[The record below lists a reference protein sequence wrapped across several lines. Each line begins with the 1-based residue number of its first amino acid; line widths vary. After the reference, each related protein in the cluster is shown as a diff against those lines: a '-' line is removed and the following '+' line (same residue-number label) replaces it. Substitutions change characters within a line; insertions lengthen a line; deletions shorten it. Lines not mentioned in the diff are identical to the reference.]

1 MKLDDLVKSVLL
13 NEEEVKRVKK
23 YVSKDTAIS
32 KLLELNAAFDD
43 LVLAK
48 PIMIMLKHIE
58 FIETCQQEFQSH
70 LKGDNVIVTD
80 EDSGVERSISRSL
93 AVLSD
98 KSDGTPDRMKDMIKE
113 LRGLTEDVLSVIA
126 ARRVKMKGVEIES
139 KEIEALKSGQSWTD
153 VRGNG

>member
-23 YVSKDTAIS
+23 YVSKDSAIG

-48 PIMIMLKHIE
+48 PILIMLNHIE
-58 FIETCQQEFQSH
+58 FIETCQQEFQAH
-70 LKGDNVIVTD
+70 LKGDNVIITD
-80 EDSGVERSISRSL
+80 EDSGVERSVSRSL
-93 AVLSD
+93 AMLSD

-126 ARRVKMKGVEIES
+126 ARRVKLKGVEVES
-139 KEIEALKSGQSWTD
+139 KEVEALKSGKSWTD
-153 VRGNG
+153 LR

>member
-23 YVSKDTAIS
+23 YVSKDSAIG

-43 LVLAK
+43 LVLGK
-48 PIMIMLKHIE
+48 PILIMLNHIE
-58 FIETCQQEFQSH
+58 FIETCQKEFQAH

-80 EDSGVERSISRSL
+80 EDSGAERSVSRSL
-93 AVLSD
+93 AMLSD

-126 ARRVKMKGVEIES
+126 ARRVKLKGVEVES
-139 KEIEALKSGQSWTD
+139 KEVEALKSGKSWTD
-153 VRGNG
+153 LR

>member
-1 MKLDDLVKSVLL
+1 MKLDELVKSVLL
-13 NEEEVKRVKK
+13 SEEEVKRVKK
-23 YVSKDTAIS
+23 YVSKDTAIG

-43 LVLAK
+43 LVLGK
-48 PIMIMLKHIE
+48 PILIMLNHIE
-58 FIETCQQEFQSH
+58 FIETCQQEFQAH

-80 EDSGVERSISRSL
+80 EESGVERSVSRSL
-93 AVLSD
+93 AMLSD

-139 KEIEALKSGQSWTD
+139 KEIEGLKSGKSWTD
-153 VRGNG
+153 LRG

>member
-23 YVSKDTAIS
+23 YVSKDSAIG

-48 PIMIMLKHIE
+48 PILIMLNHIE
-58 FIETCQQEFQSH
+58 FIETCQQEFQAH
-70 LKGDNVIVTD
+70 LKGDNVIITD
-80 EDSGVERSISRSL
+80 EDSGAERSVSRSL
-93 AVLSD
+93 AMLSD

-126 ARRVKMKGVEIES
+126 ARRVKLKGVEVES
-139 KEIEALKSGQSWTD
+139 KEVEALKSGKSWTD
-153 VRGNG
+153 LR